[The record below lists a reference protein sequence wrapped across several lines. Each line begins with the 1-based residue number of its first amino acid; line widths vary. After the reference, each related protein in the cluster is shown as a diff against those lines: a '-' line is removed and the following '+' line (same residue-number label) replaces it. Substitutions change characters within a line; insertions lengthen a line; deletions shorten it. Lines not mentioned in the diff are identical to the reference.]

1 MKESSGKRAFW
12 ILKEQVACQRCNE
25 PKQNKL
31 LLLSLFLTL
40 LGFISF
46 GKSTEIAKEQQQ
58 QKKPK
63 NREKRNAYCSHV
75 QFLI

>member
-25 PKQNKL
+25 PKQNRL

-40 LGFISF
+40 LGFISL
-46 GKSTEIAKEQQQ
+46 GKSTEIAKEQ
-58 QKKPK
+58 K
-63 NREKRNAYCSHV
+63 NKTKQKRNAYCSHV